1 MDVIRID
8 GIRALGRHG
17 ANPGEREAPQPFD
30 ITAVVELDLQPAE
43 RNDDLKDT
51 FDYDVARTAIT
62 QIVASTSFRLIERLA
77 GEILHAIFKDAR
89 VARAEITV
97 AKPEILEGATPSVTL
112 RRDNPNFRAAW
123 PERE

>member
-8 GIRALGRHG
+8 GIRAFGRHG
-17 ANPGEREAPQPFD
+17 ANPGEREDAQPFD
-30 ITAVVELDLQPAE
+30 ITALIELDLQAAE
-43 RNDDLKDT
+43 QSDDLKDT
-51 FDYDVARTAIT
+51 LDYDVMRRVIV

-77 GEILHAIFKDAR
+77 GEMLRAVFNDRR

-97 AKPEILEGATPSVTL
+97 AKPNVLEGATPSVTL
-112 RRDNPNFRAAW
+112 RRENPNFRAAW

>member
-17 ANPGEREAPQPFD
+17 DNPGERETVQPFD
-30 ITAVVELDLQPAE
+30 IAAVIELDLQPAE
-43 RNDDLKDT
+43 RSDNLKDT
-51 FDYDVARTAIT
+51 FDYDAARTAIA

-77 GEILHAIFKDAR
+77 GEILHAVFKDAR

-97 AKPEILEGATPSVTL
+97 AKPEVLQGATPSVTL
-112 RRDNPNFRAAW
+112 RRENPNFRAAW

>member
-8 GIRALGRHG
+8 GIRAFGRHG
-17 ANPGEREAPQPFD
+17 ANPGEREDAQPFY
-30 ITAVVELDLQPAE
+30 ITALIELDLQAAE
-43 RNDDLKDT
+43 QSDDLKDT
-51 FDYDVARTAIT
+51 LDYDVMRSAIV

-77 GEILHAIFKDAR
+77 GEMLRAVFNDRR

-97 AKPEILEGATPSVTL
+97 AKPNVLEGATPSVTL
-112 RRDNPNFRAAW
+112 RRENPNFRAAW

>member
-17 ANPGEREAPQPFD
+17 ANPGERETVQPFD
-30 ITAVVELDLQPAE
+30 ITAVIELDLQAAE
-43 RNDDLKDT
+43 RSDDLKDT
-51 FDYDVARTAIT
+51 FDYDVARTAIALVVT
-62 QIVASTSFRLIERLA
+62 STSFRLIERLA
-77 GEILHAIFKDAR
+77 GEIVHAIFNDAR

-97 AKPEILEGATPSVTL
+97 AKPEVLQGATPSVTL
-112 RRDNPNFRAAW
+112 RRENPNFRAAW